1 MRHARFSPQLGEK
14 PREFK
19 VASCIEIIE
28 LSKTD
33 IESKITPR

>member
-1 MRHARFSPQLGEK
+1 MRHARFSPQL